1 MKPRNKIFV
10 CVIFFSL
17 IFLNTHYSTSK
28 EKEFLDVCS
37 YESRRSLPCTL
48 MRGGNDKKG
57 DIKFEVIK
65 EGFISGFTEETMLV
79 IDNNDDYQ
87 KAFAV
92 IYANLDQ
99 MPIIPDVDFNEYTVI
114 LAAFG
119 TKNTG
124 GFSISV
130 DNILKY
136 RRYYKVNII
145 ETSPGSN
152 CITNQMVTSPFQVI
166 KVKKLLREIKFNI
179 KKITADCN

>member
-1 MKPRNKIFV
+1 MQPRNKIFV

-17 IFLNTHYSTSK
+17 IFLNTHHSTSK
-28 EKEFLDVCS
+28 EKEFLD
-37 YESRRSLPCTL
+37 SRLL
-48 MRGGNDKKG
+48 GNDKKG

-65 EGFISGFTEETMLV
+65 EGFFSGFTEETMIV
-79 IDNNDDYQ
+79 IDNSYDYQ

-99 MPIIPDVDFNEYTVI
+99 MPIMPDVDFNEYTVI

-145 ETSPGSN
+145 ETSPGST

-166 KVKKLLREIKFNI
+166 KVKKLFREVKFNI